1 MITTGANKEENMH
14 GTYYMPYEIYKTSIP
29 DFYKSFPM
37 HWHEEI
43 EIVYVSSGKARYSV
57 DFNDYVV
64 EKRDVLIVPPGS
76 LHSFEQIDEEEFVA
90 ATLIINQKLL
100 NSNFIDAC
108 STKYIMP
115 IFNNEIFLRVI
126 IKHNEKYSEYLGRI
140 IENIIE
146 QHLHKEIAYE
156 LKIKILLLEF
166 IHYFYENGLYSKIE
180 NSTSN
185 KRTSAQ
191 IRSIINYI
199 EDYYGEK
206 INLEDLA
213 ECANISVY
221 HMSHIF
227 KKITGKTPNEYIND
241 YRLTKATDKLIN
253 EDSSILTIAMECGY
267 NNISYFNKVFKNKLG
282 ITPKEYRN
290 THKNNKE
297 S

>member
-1 MITTGANKEENMH
+1 MINNSTNKEENMH
-14 GTYYMPYEIYKTSIP
+14 GTYSMPYEIYKTCIP
-29 DFYKSFPM
+29 DYYKSFPI

-43 EIVYVSSGKARYSV
+43 EIVYVYSGKARYFV
-57 DFNDYVV
+57 DFIEYVV
-64 EKRDVLIVPPGS
+64 EAGDVLIVPPGS
-76 LHSFEQIDEEEFVA
+76 LHSFEQIDDEEFIA
-90 ATLIINQKLL
+90 ATLIFNQKML
-100 NSNFIDAC
+100 NSNFIDVC

-115 IFNNEIFLRVI
+115 IFNNEIFFQML
-126 IKHNEKYSEYLGRI
+126 IKHNERHSEYIGEI
-140 IENIIE
+140 IKGIIE
-146 QHLHKEIAYE
+146 QHISRGITYE
-156 LKIKILLLEF
+156 LKIKIFMLKF
-166 IHYFYENGLYSKIE
+166 IDYYYENNLYSRIE
-180 NSTSN
+180 KNTSN
-185 KRTSAQ
+185 KRTSIQ
-191 IRSIINYI
+191 IRNIVNYI
-199 EDYYGEK
+199 EENYAEK

-227 KKITGKTPNEYIND
+227 KKITGKTPNEYVND
-241 YRLTKATDKLIN
+241 FRLAKATDRLIN

>member
-1 MITTGANKEENMH
+1 MIKVTANKEENMH
-14 GTYYMPYEIYKTSIP
+14 GTYYMPFEIYKTSIP
-29 DFYKSFPM
+29 DFYKSFPL

-43 EIVYVSSGKARYSV
+43 EIVYVYSGKARYSV
-57 DFNDYVV
+57 DFNDYIV
-64 EKRDVLIVPPGS
+64 EKGDVLIVPPSS
-76 LHSFEQIDEEEFVA
+76 LHSFEQIDEEEFIA
-90 ATLIINQKLL
+90 ATLIINQKML

-126 IKHNEKYSEYLGRI
+126 VKHYEKYSEYLGKT

-146 QHLHKEIAYE
+146 QHLNKGIAYE

-166 IHYFYENGLYSKIE
+166 IHYFYENDLYSKIE
-180 NSTSN
+180 NN
-185 KRTSAQ
+185 KLNIRTSTQ
-191 IRSIINYI
+191 IRRIINYI
-199 EDYYGEK
+199 EEYYGEK
-206 INLEDLA
+206 ILLEDLA
-213 ECANISVY
+213 GCANMSVY
-221 HMSHIF
+221 HMAHIF

-241 YRLTKATDKLIN
+241 FRLTKATDKLIN

-282 ITPKEYRN
+282 ITPKEYRKA
-290 THKNNKE
+290 HKNSKN